1 MRFHSRLR
9 SASITAV
16 VALALLVGLRAAP
29 SITQQPPTNATVNAR
44 AAQPTITSLSVTS
57 GAVGTPVT
65 ITGSGFAAVQGSGT
79 VTFNGITATIAS
91 WSSLSIVTAVPTNAT
106 TGPVIVSQNG
116 LVSAGSAF
124 TVTGSGVPLNCSDV
138 TTRCVPSEYATI
150 AAANTAAVAGDI
162 VWVSAG
168 TYAEH
173 ITLNASGTS
182 GNTITF
188 LANGTVNMCG
198 FTWSAKNYVRI
209 IGFTMDMSK
218 PGCSGTVM
226 SGSGTSTGL
235 EFWNDT
241 IENTGANKAYNI
253 DIGLGGTNRC
263 DKCIWFGG
271 TITNINQS
279 GTSGIVGTLIA
290 GDDQFFGY
298 VNISAVCYVGIG
310 PVGARDRFDNN
321 NFSALVQCGG
331 THPDNFYIAT
341 NATEGYTFSV
351 VESTFGIGTPT
362 GNNNK
367 FMHAQNQNT
376 PDWSDNIQRF
386 NVGTNIGSG
395 VYSQYSTGSGSN
407 MRERF
412 YNNTW
417 VLDDRAVNGS
427 QACGAG
433 FASSGGTTLS
443 LAFWNELYQQ
453 CVSDDTTSAID
464 TFAFSGGSGT
474 MTKTQDYNLTF
485 RQGTTYTFSSAWNA
499 QPHRQSNVDP
509 KLNNVAGND
518 FTLQSSSGARGTGGP
533 LTTATSCSGTT
544 LNVASG
550 TGSFFV
556 PDDSANLPA
565 YGGLLMPGDTITVGT
580 STTRKV
586 LALSGD
592 ALTVDSAL
600 TCAASDPVYF
610 GSSNVVDIGAYPYKA
625 GGYTLSATLAQVG
638 STVTITPNDASL
650 ARFAV
655 VFENGMPK
663 CIASAANAWACT
675 VGSGV
680 ITATIHPRYASQTQ
694 SVVVQ

>member
-427 QACGAG
+427 QACG
-433 FASSGGTTLS
+433 
-443 LAFWNELYQQ
+443 
-453 CVSDDTTSAID
+453 
-464 TFAFSGGSGT
+464 
-474 MTKTQDYNLTF
+474 
-485 RQGTTYTFSSAWNA
+485 
-499 QPHRQSNVDP
+499 
-509 KLNNVAGND
+509 
-518 FTLQSSSGARGTGGP
+518 
-533 LTTATSCSGTT
+533 
-544 LNVASG
+544 
-550 TGSFFV
+550 
-556 PDDSANLPA
+556 
-565 YGGLLMPGDTITVGT
+565 
-580 STTRKV
+580 V
-586 LALSGD
+586 LER
-592 ALTVDSAL
+592 
-600 TCAASDPVYF
+600 
-610 GSSNVVDIGAYPYKA
+610 
-625 GGYTLSATLAQVG
+625 TLSAVCERRHDVRDRHVCLLRRQRHDDE
-638 STVTITPNDASL
+638 DAGLQPDVPTRYDLHVFLSMER
-650 ARFAV
+650 AAASAVERRSEVEQRRRERFHAAV
-655 VFENGMPK
+655 VVWRAWNRR
-663 CIASAANAWACT
+663 SAHHRDLLLGHNPER
-675 VGSGV
+675 GV
-680 ITATIHPRYASQTQ
+680 WHGQLLRAR
-694 SVVVQ
+694 